1 MSLSILLYNF
11 IKNRSVTGD
20 AMHDAAYFVQ
30 YTGRSLFL
38 IVNIMLLYIY
48 LTPVRSRFVQAFAF
62 ISTWVVIF
70 LLRMVLA
77 PYNFDPLLDSYI
89 MGSLYF
95 IPCLILFKE
104 TLHAKFFVF
113 YMVYSLTQLTYL
125 VFIHIDRFLSPAIPE
140 TYVLAG
146 LLIEIAALP
155 LINRYLKEPV
165 RDILEII
172 NQHNP
177 AFTLYPVL
185 SFLLFVTL
193 GLQRT
198 YTLTTFVTLVLSTT
212 LIFFSYYLIAI
223 TIIGTRLH
231 QELEFMSM
239 TDSLTGLHNRRY
251 MEKKIRQF
259 YDHYRNTGTEFA
271 LACADIDFFKNIND
285 LYGHACG
292 DIILKSLAEDI
303 GRTIRE
309 NDSVARWGGE
319 EFLILMPA
327 TDELQAVD
335 VAERVRIMIETGR
348 YESDYVSVPVT
359 VTVGVTVIRPDD
371 TPESLF
377 KRTDM
382 ALYFGKRKSR
392 NCVTSFTELDHIE
405 NQDS

>member
-1 MSLSILLYNF
+1 
-11 IKNRSVTGD
+11 
-20 AMHDAAYFVQ
+20 MHDAAYIIQ

-38 IVNIMLLYIY
+38 VVNIILLYVF
-48 LTPVRSRFVQAFAF
+48 LTPVRSRIFQAFAF
-62 ISTWVVIF
+62 ISTWGFIF
-70 LLRMVLA
+70 LIRFILA
-77 PYNFDPLLDSYI
+77 PLKIDPLLDSYI
-89 MGSLYF
+89 LGSLYF

-104 TLHAKFFVF
+104 TLQAKFFIF
-113 YMVYSLTQLTYL
+113 YMIYSLTQLIYL

-146 LLIEIAALP
+146 LFLELTALP

-177 AFTLYPVL
+177 VFTLYPVL
-185 SFLLFVTL
+185 SFLLFATY
-193 GLQRT
+193 GLQRI
-198 YTLTTFVTLVLSTT
+198 YTLSSFVALVLSTT

-251 MEKKIRQF
+251 MEKKIRQMH
-259 YDHYRNTGTEFA
+259 DLYRKTGKEFA
-271 LACADIDFFKNIND
+271 LACADIDYFKNIND

-303 GRTIRE
+303 GKTIRP

-319 EFLILMPA
+319 EFLILMPE
-327 TDELQAVD
+327 TDDIHAVEI
-335 VAERVRIMIETGR
+335 AERIRVMIETGR
-348 YESDYVSVPVT
+348 YEGDVVSVPVT
-359 VTVGVTVIRPDD
+359 VTIGVTVIRPDE
-371 TPESLF
+371 TAESLF

-382 ALYFGKRKSR
+382 ALYHGKRKSR

-405 NQDS
+405 NL

>member
-1 MSLSILLYNF
+1 
-11 IKNRSVTGD
+11 
-20 AMHDAAYFVQ
+20 MHDAAYIVQ

-38 IVNIMLLYIY
+38 AVNIMLLYIF
-48 LTPVRSRFVQAFAF
+48 LTQMRSVVFQVFAF
-62 ISTWVVIF
+62 IFTWVIIF
-70 LLRMVLA
+70 FVRQVMA
-77 PYNFDPLLDSYI
+77 PFNIDPLLDSYI

-104 TLHAKFFVF
+104 TLQAKFFIF

-146 LLIEIAALP
+146 LLLEIAALP
-155 LINRYLKEPV
+155 LINRYLREPV

-177 AFTLYPVL
+177 VFTLYPVL

-198 YTLTTFVTLVLSTT
+198 YTLTTFVTLVLATA

-239 TDSLTGLHNRRY
+239 TDTLTGLHNRRY
-251 MEKKIRQF
+251 MEKKIRQM
-259 YDHYRNTGTEFA
+259 YDLYRKTGTEFA

-303 GRTIRE
+303 SKTIRP

-319 EFLILMPA
+319 EFLILMPE
-327 TDELQAVD
+327 TDDSRAVEL
-335 VAERVRIMIETGR
+335 AERVRVVIETGR
-348 YESDYVSVPVT
+348 YEGDVVSVPVT
-359 VTVGVTVIRPDD
+359 VTIGVTVIRPDE
-371 TPESLF
+371 TAESLF

-382 ALYFGKRKSR
+382 ALYHGKRKSR

-405 NQDS
+405 NL

>member
-1 MSLSILLYNF
+1 MI
-11 IKNRSVTGD
+11 
-20 AMHDAAYFVQ
+20 
-30 YTGRSLFL
+30 
-38 IVNIMLLYIY
+38 
-48 LTPVRSRFVQAFAF
+48 
-62 ISTWVVIF
+62 
-70 LLRMVLA
+70 
-77 PYNFDPLLDSYI
+77 
-89 MGSLYF
+89 
-95 IPCLILFKE
+95 
-104 TLHAKFFVF
+104 
-113 YMVYSLTQLTYL
+113 YSLTQLVYL
-125 VFIHIDRFLSPAIPE
+125 VFIHIDRFLAPEIPE

-146 LLIEIAALP
+146 MLIELAVLP
-155 LINRYLKEPV
+155 LVNRYLKESV

-172 NQHNP
+172 NQQNLV
-177 AFTLYPVL
+177 FTIYPVL
-185 SFLLFVTL
+185 SFLLFATF

-198 YTLTTFVTLVLSTT
+198 YTLFTFIILILSTT

-239 TDSLTGLHNRRY
+239 TDSLTGLNNRRY
-251 MEKKIRQF
+251 MEKKIRQM
-259 YDHYRNTGTEFA
+259 YDHYRKTGMEFA
-271 LACADIDFFKNIND
+271 LACADIDYFKNIND

-303 GRTIRE
+303 SRTIRE

-327 TDELQAVD
+327 TSEVQAVEM
-335 VAERVRIMIETGR
+335 AERVRRMIETGR
-348 YESDYVSVPVT
+348 YESDYISVPVT

-392 NCVTSFTELDHIE
+392 NCVTSFKELDHIE
-405 NQDS
+405 NQES

>member
-1 MSLSILLYNF
+1 MQ
-11 IKNRSVTGD
+11 
-20 AMHDAAYFVQ
+20 DAAYIMQF
-30 YTGRSLFL
+30 TGRSLFL
-38 IVNIMLLYIY
+38 IVNIILLYIY
-48 LTPVRSRFVQAFAF
+48 LTPVRSRYFQAFAF
-62 ISTWVVIF
+62 ISTWFVIF
-70 LLRMVLA
+70 LMRKVLV
-77 PYNFDPLLDSYI
+77 PFNFDPLLDSYI

-104 TLHAKFFVF
+104 TPQAKFFVF
-113 YMVYSLTQLTYL
+113 YMIYSLTQLIYL
-125 VFIHIDRFLSPAIPE
+125 VFIHIDRLLSPAIPE

-146 LLIEIAALP
+146 MLLELAALP

-177 AFTLYPVL
+177 VFTIYPVL
-185 SFLLFVTL
+185 SFLLFAAM
-193 GLQRT
+193 GLQRS
-198 YTLTTFVTLVLSTT
+198 YTPVSFIILILSTT

-251 MEKKIRQF
+251 MEKKIRQMF
-259 YDHYRNTGTEFA
+259 DHYRNTGREFA

-285 LYGHACG
+285 IYGHACG
-292 DIILKSLAEDI
+292 DVILKSLAEDI

-327 TDELQAVD
+327 TNEFQAVE
-335 VAERVRIMIETGR
+335 VAERVRAMIEMGR
-348 YESDYVSVPVT
+348 YEGDVVSVPVT
-359 VTVGVTVIRPDD
+359 VTVGVTVIRPGE
-371 TPESLF
+371 TAESLF

-382 ALYFGKRKSR
+382 ALYHGKRKSR
-392 NCVTSFTELDHIE
+392 NCVTSFRELDHIE
-405 NQDS
+405 NQGS

>member
-1 MSLSILLYNF
+1 
-11 IKNRSVTGD
+11 
-20 AMHDAAYFVQ
+20 MHDAAYIIQF
-30 YTGRSLFL
+30 TGRSLFL
-38 IVNIMLLYIY
+38 AVNIILLYIF
-48 LTPVRSRFVQAFAF
+48 LTPVRPRFLQAFAF

-70 LLRMVLA
+70 LIRKVLA
-77 PYNFDPLLDSYI
+77 PFNFDPLLDSYI

-104 TLHAKFFVF
+104 TLQAKFFIF
-113 YMVYSLTQLTYL
+113 YMIYSLTQLVYL
-125 VFIHIDRFLSPAIPE
+125 IFIHIDRFFSPEIPE

-146 LLIEIAALP
+146 MIIELAALP
-155 LINRYLKEPV
+155 FINRYLKEPV
-165 RDILEII
+165 RDILDII

-177 AFTLYPVL
+177 VFTVYPVL
-185 SFLLFVTL
+185 SFLLFAAY
-193 GLQRT
+193 GLQRV
-198 YTLTTFVTLVLSTT
+198 YTLSGFIILVLSTT

-251 MEKKIRQF
+251 MEKKIRQM
-259 YDHYRNTGTEFA
+259 YDHCRKTGTEFA
-271 LACADIDFFKNIND
+271 LACADIDYFKNIND

-303 GRTIRE
+303 DRTIRE

-327 TDELQAVD
+327 TSEVQAVE
-335 VAERVRIMIETGR
+335 VAERVRRMIETGR
-348 YESDYVSVPVT
+348 YESDYISVPVT

-405 NQDS
+405 NRES